1 MEGGCKFSGGIE
13 KANLILS
20 TGLLQRSWLS
30 ISELQRSPHLRFFVQ
45 NLPKCTIVAFSADH
59 SQAAP
64 EALQPTLQPLDEKHP
79 TLGFLV
85 TKNVPSVSIHSA
97 PLSAFLHL
105 LNTTDLEA
113 QLKALTS
120 KGQPR
125 LILVGESLGGSVAAL
140 CTLWLLQSTH
150 PLPPICITFGSPLLG
165 DVGLQNAVGNIEQWK
180 TQFWHVVG
188 HGDPIPRLFLPNSFR
203 PFGTYFLVSGS
214 SCACFYDPDS
224 VVQLL
229 EIGRLNVSSAETNF
243 KGYGFVL
250 KQLQEKS
257 KYRSDVPLTDNY
269 QDSLKADLSLQLA
282 AAGIGTNAQGE
293 LLRVLEEKEIA
304 INERRKRAA
313 NPSKKLNEVKQRMA
327 QLEWYKKY
335 CETMGK
341 VYYECYKKRLGKT
354 DIDIVT
360 VKNSIHKYWKDKV
373 EEAESKPQ
381 APDARMRTRW
391 LFSGVTCM
399 RMVEPLD
406 IADHFIKHERKKKD
420 YGRTQTEGAAN
431 RLQVTDYLSVRAEHY
446 KVLDRWYKEEA
457 QMGTKKK
464 SKAPSLTEDSCFWA
478 RVEEARLKLDE
489 LLTTADVSR
498 EFELKK
504 GLIEFEAYI
513 MKLVNN
519 YELSPEVFLRE
530 SSFLGWWR
538 KYERKLAAGGYYSPR
553 IPLELPQGSQEQG
566 AVIRWWSKYEEEA
579 EPAGE
584 HCSSNIHVR
593 FWNGLGLSSEGFLET
608 KSEFVARWREKEEQ
622 GLNPADT
629 SPFAC
634 FMKGKYYESYK

>member
-1 MEGGCKFSGGIE
+1 MEGGRKFRGGIE

-30 ISELQRSPHLRFFVQ
+30 ILELQRSPHLRFFVQ

-59 SQAAP
+59 SQPAP
-64 EALQPTLQPLDEKHP
+64 EALQPTLQPLNEKHP
-79 TLGFLV
+79 TLGFLA
-85 TKNVPSVSIHSA
+85 TKRIPSVSIHSA

-105 LNTTDLEA
+105 LDTTDLKEK
-113 QLKALTS
+113 LKNLTS

-140 CTLWLLQSTH
+140 CTLWLLKSTP

-165 DVGLQNAVGNIEQWK
+165 DAPLQKAVSNIEPWK

-214 SCACFYDPDS
+214 SCACFDDPDS

-229 EIGRLNVSSAETNF
+229 EFGRPNISSAETNF

-257 KYRSDVPLTDNY
+257 KYRSNVPSTDNF

-282 AAGIGTNAQGE
+282 AAGIGTNAQGM
-293 LLRVLEEKEIA
+293 LLCKLEK
-304 INERRKRAA
+304 NENAMDESRKRQG
-313 NPSKKLNEVKQRMA
+313 NPSKKLNEVKKWMA
-327 QLEWYKKY
+327 KLEWYKKY
-335 CETMGK
+335 GESMGK
-341 VYYECYKKRLGKT
+341 VYYDCYKKRT
-354 DIDIVT
+354 DERDFDIVT
-360 VKNSIHKYWKDKV
+360 LKNSINAYWKKKV

-391 LFSGVTCM
+391 LFSGVTYM

-406 IADHFIKHERKKKD
+406 IADYFRKKD
-420 YGRTQTEGAAN
+420 YPSVRAEKK
-431 RLQVTDYLSVRAEHY
+431 DYPSDRAEHY
-446 KVLDRWYKEEA
+446 KLLDRWNKEEA
-457 QMGTKKK
+457 QIGTKKK
-464 SKAPSLTEDSCFWA
+464 DKAPSLTEDSCFWA
-478 RVEEARLKLDE
+478 RVEEATLKLDE
-489 LLTTADVSR
+489 LLTTADVNR

-530 SSFLGWWR
+530 SSFLDWWR

-566 AVIRWWSKYEEEA
+566 AVIRWWSEYEEEA

-584 HCSSNIHVR
+584 HCSSKIHVR

-608 KSEFVARWREKEEQ
+608 KSEFMARWRKEEQ